1 MNSSRL
7 PSKGVYNPK
16 NREKYIGDH
25 TPVYRSSWEQ
35 RMMYY
40 FDNNPNILR
49 WGSECIAVPY
59 ISPKDGKMHR
69 YFVDFYAEVLTKDNT
84 RVKLLIEVKPYKKQY
99 PPKTTNRSRKTIL
112 TETLEYYV
120 NQAKWNSAKAYAS
133 RNGMEWCIYTEEDIK
148 NHC

>member
-1 MNSSRL
+1 M
-7 PSKGVYNPK
+7 
-16 NREKYIGDH
+16 EKYKN
-25 TPVYRSSWEQ
+25 
-35 RMMYY
+35 
-40 FDNNPNILR
+40 F
-49 WGSECIAVPY
+49 
-59 ISPKDGKMHR
+59 